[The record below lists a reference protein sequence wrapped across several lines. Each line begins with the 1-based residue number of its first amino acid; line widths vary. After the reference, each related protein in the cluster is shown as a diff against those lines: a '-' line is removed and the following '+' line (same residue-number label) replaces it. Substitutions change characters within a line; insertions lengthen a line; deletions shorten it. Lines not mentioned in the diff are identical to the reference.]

1 MQFIYYIII
10 FIGGYLFGS
19 FPSGFILLRLFGK
32 KDIRE
37 HGSGN
42 VGAMN
47 AHRTSKSKP
56 IGVVVLL
63 LDLFKGIV
71 PTWFALYEL
80 QMDQT
85 GFLFL
90 ISGLVIGHL
99 FPVWLKFKGGR
110 GLAVAAGAMMVI
122 NFNLVLIWIFVWAI
136 FFVILK
142 KHVVASMV
150 ATLVL
155 PVVVFF
161 TKDYFFS
168 DHILLLTLIVCILI
182 FQRHLERLPDV
193 VEEKRINIQNGVSK

>member
-1 MQFIYYIII
+1 MQAAYYPVVFLGAYI
-10 FIGGYLFGS
+10 FGS
-19 FPSGFILLRLFGK
+19 FPSAFLVLKLFGK

-47 AHRTSKSKP
+47 ALRTSKSKP
-56 IGVVVLL
+56 IAIVVLL
-63 LDLFKGIV
+63 LDLLKGII
-71 PTWFALYEL
+71 PTWFAMYQT

-85 GFLFL
+85 GLLFL
-90 ISGLVIGHL
+90 LGGLVIGHL

-110 GLAVAAGAMMVI
+110 GLAVAAGALLVI
-122 NFNLVLIWIFVWAI
+122 NYYLVLIWIFVWAL
-136 FFVILK
+136 FFGILK
-142 KHVVASMV
+142 KHIVASMV

-155 PVVVFF
+155 PVIVFF

-168 DHILLLTLIVCILI
+168 DNILLLTLIVCILI

-193 VEEKRINIQNGVSK
+193 VEEKRIKIQDGVAK